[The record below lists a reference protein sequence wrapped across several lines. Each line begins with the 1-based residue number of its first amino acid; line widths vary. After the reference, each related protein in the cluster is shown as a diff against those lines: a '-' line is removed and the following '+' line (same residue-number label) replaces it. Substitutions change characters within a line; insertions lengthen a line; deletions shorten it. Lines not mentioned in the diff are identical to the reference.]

1 MKHYLLL
8 SILALTFMVSCQNEE
23 LIEAPLQVGD
33 KMEVSATLVD
43 ESQTRTQH
51 SSDFKKVLWSENDA
65 ISVFT
70 IGEESCHDRYYLT
83 KGVGTTSAKF
93 QWDKSYNGTIIGGV
107 EGEDSKEDVFY
118 VGVYPFMEG
127 TSVKVSIDS
136 YEINTMIPT
145 NQKYAEN
152 SFGQEA
158 FVMVGVDLINS
169 KPNIAFKN
177 VGTILIFPLNGN
189 ATIQSVTLK
198 SETCKIAGSAVVTV
212 SAENNFIPSTDMS
225 NGENEITLS
234 CGEGVQ
240 LKGEEYTNFCFVL
253 APGTYD
259 DLVVKFTDTYGN
271 YFEQKIENPKSKE
284 MKRSMSYNMPKM
296 TFYPQGTEEVDLWVK
311 AKAGASMSAER
322 IIPSVKDVDVEGWVK
337 NLKDQANT
345 KALIEEAITYITL
358 KNYKAAYEVLGGI
371 PGFVKD
377 VKRFEANGS
386 FIQKVDYTGVSYL
399 VSMLEGIES
408 INNIQSLLDYLNEFE
423 KVYEASGLK
432 NELDKKLGSIANNF
446 DTYIDD
452 YVDKMWESV
461 YKEPE
466 LEETPEKPEL
476 TEEEAFAA
484 YKTKIKEQ
492 IETSIFSANVQLGII
507 KAVQMVKPSA
517 MKEEKQQLEAYI
529 DAVTRFKE
537 SLDGYT
543 SIDTIKDNIKNLPK
557 VNVHVSI
564 DLGKW
569 LGGVKTVEFTEDP
582 ENFLTGADKDYSEW
596 ENAMSEW
603 EQAVKDQIAGNE
615 QAVEKAKDLA
625 KALVRTEIEKIQ
637 EASLVESLE
646 TAVNEPGSTTGK
658 VLNYL
663 FAQESFMESVKT
675 SLREIVTNIEEES
688 KDKVDAGNVDKKQQA
703 INTAIQNALINARV
717 DAVDKILLE
726 FNATNE
732 ANLNNGPWATFKK
745 ILNWQKCVEVFA
757 ELKILDVYDALV
769 ELSEVV
775 DEMITYDRGSI
786 LYDIEEFADYQEHV
800 DWWVLKFNEEL

>member
-93 QWDKSYNGTIIGGV
+93 QWDKTYNGTIIGGV

-212 SAENNFIPSTDMS
+212 SAENNFIPSTDIS

-386 FIQKVDYTGVSYL
+386 FIQKVDYTGASYL

-432 NELDKKLGSIANNF
+432 NKLDENLGSIADNF
-446 DTYIDD
+446 D
-452 YVDKMWESV
+452 
-461 YKEPE
+461 
-466 LEETPEKPEL
+466 
-476 TEEEAFAA
+476 
-484 YKTKIKEQ
+484 
-492 IETSIFSANVQLGII
+492 
-507 KAVQMVKPSA
+507 
-517 MKEEKQQLEAYI
+517 AYI
-529 DAVTRFKE
+529 DAFVE
-537 SLDGYT
+537 SSVNQKPDENLSEEEALAAY
-543 SIDTIKDNIKNLPK
+543 KANIKKQLENSVEGWDTALAAIK
-557 VNVHVSI
+557 KI
-564 DLGKW
+564 QE
-569 LGGVKTVEFTEDP
+569 GVKNPLPWGKEWLTEPNPSFMKDEVASLEAYLVSANALLGELEGLVTKEVVEERVKAIAPIKIEVQSLGISREINP
-582 ENFLTGADKDYSEW
+582 ETWLTGADAAYADKLKE
-596 ENAMSEW
+596 
-603 EQAVKDQIAGNE
+603 QIASNE
-615 QAVEKAKDLA
+615 KLIAAAKVA
-625 KALVRTEIEKIQ
+625 FRTSIQ
-637 EASLVESLE
+637 EISSKSLVESLE

-703 INTAIQNALINARV
+703 INTAIQNTLINARV

-786 LYDIEEFADYQEHV
+786 LYDIEEFADYQENV

>member
-93 QWDKSYNGTIIGGV
+93 QWDKTYNGTIIGGV

-212 SAENNFIPSTDMS
+212 SAENNFIPSTDIS

-386 FIQKVDYTGVSYL
+386 FIQKVDYTGASYL

-432 NELDKKLGSIANNF
+432 NKLDENLGSIADNF
-446 DTYIDD
+446 D
-452 YVDKMWESV
+452 
-461 YKEPE
+461 
-466 LEETPEKPEL
+466 
-476 TEEEAFAA
+476 
-484 YKTKIKEQ
+484 
-492 IETSIFSANVQLGII
+492 
-507 KAVQMVKPSA
+507 
-517 MKEEKQQLEAYI
+517 AYI
-529 DAVTRFKE
+529 DAFVE
-537 SLDGYT
+537 SSVNQKPDENLSEEEALAAY
-543 SIDTIKDNIKNLPK
+543 KANIKKQLENSVEGWDTALAAIK
-557 VNVHVSI
+557 KI
-564 DLGKW
+564 QE
-569 LGGVKTVEFTEDP
+569 GVKNPLPWGKEWLTEPNPSFMKDEVASLEAYLVSANALLGELEGLVTKEVVEERVKAIAPIKIEVQSLGISREINP
-582 ENFLTGADKDYSEW
+582 ETWLTGADAAYADKLKE
-596 ENAMSEW
+596 
-603 EQAVKDQIAGNE
+603 QIASNE
-615 QAVEKAKDLA
+615 KLIAAAKV
-625 KALVRTEIEKIQ
+625 ALRTSIQ
-637 EASLVESLE
+637 EISSKSLVESLE

-703 INTAIQNALINARV
+703 INTAIQNTLINARV

-786 LYDIEEFADYQEHV
+786 LYDIEEFADYQENV

>member
-93 QWDKSYNGTIIGGV
+93 QWDKTYNGTIIGGV

-212 SAENNFIPSTDMS
+212 SAENNFIPSTDIS

-386 FIQKVDYTGVSYL
+386 FIQKVDYTGASYL

-408 INNIQSLLDYLNEFE
+408 INSIQSLLDYLNEFE

-432 NELDKKLGSIANNF
+432 NKLDENLGSIADNF
-446 DTYIDD
+446 D
-452 YVDKMWESV
+452 
-461 YKEPE
+461 
-466 LEETPEKPEL
+466 
-476 TEEEAFAA
+476 
-484 YKTKIKEQ
+484 
-492 IETSIFSANVQLGII
+492 
-507 KAVQMVKPSA
+507 
-517 MKEEKQQLEAYI
+517 AYI
-529 DAVTRFKE
+529 DAFVE
-537 SLDGYT
+537 SSVNQKPDENLSEEEALAAY
-543 SIDTIKDNIKNLPK
+543 KANIKKQLENSVEGWDTALAAIKKIQEGVKNPLP
-557 VNVHVSI
+557 
-564 DLGKW
+564 LGKVW
-569 LGGVKTVEFTEDP
+569 LTEPNPSFMKDEVASLEAYLVSANALLGELEGLVTKEVVEERVKAIAPIKIEVQSLGISREINP
-582 ENFLTGADKDYSEW
+582 ETWLTGADAAYADKLKE
-596 ENAMSEW
+596 
-603 EQAVKDQIAGNE
+603 QIASNE
-615 QAVEKAKDLA
+615 KLIAAAKVA
-625 KALVRTEIEKIQ
+625 FRTSIQ
-637 EASLVESLE
+637 EISSKSLVESLE

-703 INTAIQNALINARV
+703 INTAIQNTLINARV

-786 LYDIEEFADYQEHV
+786 LYDIEEFADYQENV

>member
-93 QWDKSYNGTIIGGV
+93 QWDKTYNGTIIGGV

-212 SAENNFIPSTDMS
+212 SAENNFIPSTDIS

-386 FIQKVDYTGVSYL
+386 FIQKVDYTGASYL

-432 NELDKKLGSIANNF
+432 NKLDENLGSIADNF
-446 DTYIDD
+446 D
-452 YVDKMWESV
+452 
-461 YKEPE
+461 
-466 LEETPEKPEL
+466 
-476 TEEEAFAA
+476 
-484 YKTKIKEQ
+484 
-492 IETSIFSANVQLGII
+492 
-507 KAVQMVKPSA
+507 
-517 MKEEKQQLEAYI
+517 AYI
-529 DAVTRFKE
+529 DAFVE
-537 SLDGYT
+537 SSVNQKPDENLSEEEALAAY
-543 SIDTIKDNIKNLPK
+543 KANIKKQLENSVEGWDTALAAIKKIQEGVKNPLP
-557 VNVHVSI
+557 
-564 DLGKW
+564 LGKVW
-569 LGGVKTVEFTEDP
+569 LTEPNPSFMKDEVASLEAYLVSANALLGELEGLVTKEVVEERVKAIAPIKIEVQSLGISREINP
-582 ENFLTGADKDYSEW
+582 ETWLTGADAAYADKLKE
-596 ENAMSEW
+596 
-603 EQAVKDQIAGNE
+603 QIASNE
-615 QAVEKAKDLA
+615 KLIAAAKVA
-625 KALVRTEIEKIQ
+625 FRTSIQ
-637 EASLVESLE
+637 EISSKSLVESLE

-703 INTAIQNALINARV
+703 INTAIQNTLINARV

-786 LYDIEEFADYQEHV
+786 LYDIEEFADYQENV

>member
-1 MKHYLLL
+1 MKKFYFLTALV
-8 SILALTFMVSCQNEE
+8 LAFMTSCHNEE
-23 LIEAPLQVGD
+23 LFENAVQAESHV
-33 KMEVSATLVD
+33 KVTATLSD
-43 ESQTRTQH
+43 NPATRTQL
-51 SSDFKKVLWSENDA
+51 SSIDGGYKVLWSEDDA
-65 ISVFT
+65 ISVLNN
-70 IGEESCHDRYYLT
+70 GKHYKYSLD
-83 KGVGTTSAKF
+83 KGGAGQTTADFSYDPTFGSISA
-93 QWDKSYNGTIIGGV
+93 GIETGI
-107 EGEDSKEDVFY
+107 SKDVF
-118 VGVYPFMEG
+118 VAVYPFSENV
-127 TSVKVSIDS
+127 TLSKNNEDYV
-136 YEINTMIPT
+136 INTVIPT
-145 NQKYAEN
+145 NQTYAEGSFGVNVAPMVAVAKYAPDF
-152 SFGQEA
+152 S
-158 FVMVGVDLINS
+158 
-169 KPNIAFKN
+169 FKN
-177 VGTILIFPLNGN
+177 VASVLVMPLKGKENIVS
-189 ATIQSVTLK
+189 AVLESK
-198 SETCKIAGSAVVTV
+198 AHKIAGAATVKAVAKNEWIPTV
-212 SAENNFIPSTDMS
+212 NVEK
-225 NGENEITLS
+225 GENKVVLS

-240 LKGEEYTNFCFVL
+240 LNEEETTKFYFVL
-253 APGTYD
+253 APGTYEAN
-259 DLVVKFTDTYGN
+259 DLSVKFTDSYGN
-271 YFEQKIENPKSKE
+271 YFVTEITAENTFTRSKSRTFKE
-284 MKRSMSYNMPKM
+284 R
-296 TFYPQGTEEVDLWVK
+296 TFNAQGTEEVELWVK

-569 LGGVKTVEFTEDP
+569 PGGVKTVEFTEDP

-745 ILNWQKCVEVFA
+745 ILNWQKCVEVFT
-757 ELKILDVYDALV
+757 ELKILDMYDALV

-786 LYDIEEFADYQEHV
+786 LYDIEEFADYQENV
-800 DWWVLKFNEEL
+800 DWWILKFNEELE